1 MTQIT
6 NLLLLLGL
14 VLTLSVRAQNKPIPP
29 RPLSSYDKQKIY
41 ENIVNSTDWD
51 RINEMMTLMSS
62 FPSMAAQYQQ
72 QIDAILEQNR
82 YTLNGLVVMQEESLW
97 QQFLQNLEYRQKF
110 GHDPQP
116 TQQSIADAQERQR
129 NGKPPELT
137 PREKMMQQ
145 VNESLVQDQK
155 RNSEVVQSDYYHS
168 PEYIADL
175 PNYTGAIDFIREML
189 EGKRKLSVKD
199 AYYKAEAAF
208 GRLHLTYDEYN
219 SLIKSNADFIRQ
231 WLVENKYDLNNP
243 EKVHFGIQEFMS
255 DTLYITVNGKRIK
268 HVPYYYDYI
277 DFQAKDDQRNY
288 FVTKTLATGTGQCH
302 TFPVMY
308 LILAEAL
315 GVEAYLA
322 YNPKHSF
329 IRFKNNNGTIISY
342 ETTVDRFMG
351 DAFYSMSM
359 PVMATA
365 QKNKIYT
372 YNMTKKQVVASVLY
386 DLAANFIDEHWVSD
400 QQVIK
405 QCVEIAKPYFPE
417 HGYVNGTESHLW
429 KKIYARELN
438 AMVEA
443 RNIQSE
449 SEMSKYPEITKAY
462 LQYVEY
468 IKKIRALGVQDIPAE
483 EELRLAQ
490 YMDTKGK
497 LQTAKGINSK
507 EKRSLFIN

>member
-1 MTQIT
+1 MIQIA
-6 NLLLLLGL
+6 NFLLLLGL
-14 VLTLSVRAQNKPIPP
+14 VLTISVRAQNKPATI
-29 RPLSSYDKQKIY
+29 RILSNYDKQKIY
-41 ENIVNSTDWD
+41 ENIANTKEWD
-51 RINEMMTLMSS
+51 RINEMMTLMGH
-62 FPSMAAQYQQ
+62 FPSMASCYQK
-72 QIDAILEQNR
+72 QIDAMLELHR
-82 YTLNGLVVMQEESLW
+82 YTLNDLAVQQEESIW
-97 QQFLQNLEYRQKF
+97 QRYLQNLEYCQKF
-110 GHDPQP
+110 GNDPQP
-116 TQQSIADAQERQR
+116 TQQSIANVQERQR
-129 NGKPPELT
+129 NGKPPELS
-137 PREKMMQQ
+137 PRERMLQQ
-145 VNESLVQDQK
+145 ITESLVEDQK
-155 RNSEVVQSDYYHS
+155 RNSGVVQSDYYHS

-175 PNYTGAIDFIREML
+175 PNYTGAIDFIKEML

-199 AYYKAEAAF
+199 AYYRAEAAF
-208 GRLHLTYDEYN
+208 GRLHLTYEEYN
-219 SLIKSNADFIRQ
+219 SLIESNAGFIRQ
-231 WLVENKYDLNNP
+231 WLVENNYDLNNS
-243 EKVHFGIQEFMS
+243 EYIHFGIQEFMS
-255 DTLYITVNGKRIK
+255 DTLYITVSGKRIK

-308 LILAEAL
+308 LIMAEAL

-329 IRFKNNNGTIISY
+329 VRFRNNKGTIISY

-351 DAFYSMSM
+351 DAFYSQSM
-359 PVMATA
+359 PIMAVA

-400 QQVIK
+400 QQIIK
-405 QCVEIAKPYFPE
+405 QCVETAKSYFPE

-443 RNIQSE
+443 RNIKSE
-449 SEMSKYPEITKAY
+449 SEMSKYPEIIKAY
-462 LQYVEY
+462 QQYVEY

-483 EELRLAQ
+483 EELRMAE
-490 YMDTKGK
+490 YMDTKGR